1 MLSTQVSVHTGLV
14 TWVQWLRTHAAIT
27 RQLNADLVAAHG
39 LTINDYEV
47 MLHLAKAEDEALKP
61 VELAARV
68 LLTPSGITRLL
79 AGLERAGFVER
90 TACAT
95 DGRVSYAKLTPTGR
109 RKLEQASRTHLAGID
124 AQFLGRFSDDELETL
139 STLLARLP
147 GGRRA
152 ERLRP
157 VGGRRPK

>member
-1 MLSTQVSVHTGLV
+1 MLSTQVSRQLELE

-47 MLHLAKAEDEALKP
+47 LLYLAKAPDGALKP
-61 VELAARV
+61 VELAARI

-79 AGLERAGFVER
+79 AGLERAGYVQR
-90 TACAT
+90 TACRE

-147 GGRRA
+147 GGEGEPSA
-152 ERLRP
+152 CAP
-157 VGGRRPK
+157 